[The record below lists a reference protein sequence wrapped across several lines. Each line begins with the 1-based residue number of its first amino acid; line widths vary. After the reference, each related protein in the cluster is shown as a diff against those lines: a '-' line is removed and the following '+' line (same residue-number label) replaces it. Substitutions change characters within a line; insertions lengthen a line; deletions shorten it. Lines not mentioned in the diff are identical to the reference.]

1 MAAFERILSGIPE
14 MDAYSDAEHAYIRP
28 LKVWNR
34 FSDTMFLPHFY
45 EKETGKFR
53 PILDGVQVSRF
64 YSLMNM
70 NPVGNDE
77 QNTDSWDR
85 FFNITAEMYR
95 RGMDVA
101 EACNRVSENNPP
113 D

>member
-45 EKETGKFR
+45 MQMFFDLRENKNALSQSSGRTKCPWYHLNSGLLPHSF
-53 PILDGVQVSRF
+53 SRIT
-64 YSLMNM
+64 
-70 NPVGNDE
+70 VGH
-77 QNTDSWDR
+77 R
-85 FFNITAEMYR
+85 
-95 RGMDVA
+95 
-101 EACNRVSENNPP
+101 
-113 D
+113 